1 VSDHFHIALRRCF
14 FDHGAADA
22 LAAILVGSKEDLGI
36 DLTIDVDLNPIL
48 EDEMISALHGD
59 SGHEDLLREMAERHI
74 ESMEALRESRTRAA
88 EASKAAAA
96 RLRAESRYEA
106 AWDAPGYEKSEEWD
120 SDADYDDEDES
131 Y

>member
-1 VSDHFHIALRRCF
+1 
-14 FDHGAADA
+14 
-22 LAAILVGSKEDLGI
+22 
-36 DLTIDVDLNPIL
+36 
-48 EDEMISALHGD
+48 M
-59 SGHEDLLREMAERHI
+59 
-74 ESMEALRESRTRAA
+74 ESMEALRESRKIAA

-106 AWDAPGYEKSEEWD
+106 AWDAPGDEESEVWD